1 MISHIPINKNKSV
14 IIGDGLVFRPLKNTL
29 KDVASGEIAT
39 LNNVATQLL
48 LYLLQNGKEISSRD
62 EILLNVFQHN
72 GARATDA
79 NLNQHISFLRKAIT
93 STGHPAELIVTI
105 PRIGFR
111 MGDVNINIQL
121 QEEAQTA
128 ARVAYVASTPRRKKP
143 NRWPVAITALITSI
157 AVLATAWLTWIPNH
171 IAMTDAAILRTIDY
185 EQCRVHILG
194 NALTDTITEK
204 KALDIFKSVGISPN
218 CSHPKDLYLNT
229 WASNHNLVE
238 WSFAAECGLNLGY
251 YHCISQYRHHEE

>member
-1 MISHIPINKNKSV
+1 MISHIPINKIKSV
-14 IIGDGLVFRPLKNTL
+14 IIGEGLVFRPHKNTL
-29 KDVASGEIAT
+29 KDLASGEMAT

-62 EILLNVFQHN
+62 EILRNVFQHN

-111 MGDVNINIQL
+111 MSDASINIQQL
-121 QEEAQTA
+121 EESQAPT
-128 ARVAYVASTPRRKKP
+128 RIVNVALTPRKKKR
-143 NRWPVAITALITSI
+143 NLWPVTITTLITGI
-157 AVLATAWLTWIPNH
+157 AVLATAWLTWIPNE

-204 KALDIFKSVGISPN
+204 KRWIFSSPWVLT
-218 CSHPKDLYLNT
+218 PIVRTQKI
-229 WASNHNLVE
+229 
-238 WSFAAECGLNLGY
+238 
-251 YHCISQYRHHEE
+251 CISIPGRATIIWLSGRLPLNAG

>member
-1 MISHIPINKNKSV
+1 MISHIPINKIKSV

-62 EILLNVFQHN
+62 EILLNVFQQN

-128 ARVAYVASTPRRKKP
+128 ARVAYVASTYTARSKK
-143 NRWPVAITALITSI
+143 RTWP
-157 AVLATAWLTWIPNH
+157 
-171 IAMTDAAILRTIDY
+171 
-185 EQCRVHILG
+185 
-194 NALTDTITEK
+194 
-204 KALDIFKSVGISPN
+204 SPN
-218 CSHPKDLYLNT
+218 SPTRSTDGSST
-229 WASNHNLVE
+229 P
-238 WSFAAECGLNLGY
+238 
-251 YHCISQYRHHEE
+251 

>member
-1 MISHIPINKNKSV
+1 MISHIPINKIKSV

-111 MGDVNINIQL
+111 MGDVISIFS
-121 QEEAQTA
+121 
-128 ARVAYVASTPRRKKP
+128 YRKKRKRP
-143 NRWPVAITALITSI
+143 P
-157 AVLATAWLTWIPNH
+157 
-171 IAMTDAAILRTIDY
+171 
-185 EQCRVHILG
+185 E
-194 NALTDTITEK
+194 
-204 KALDIFKSVGISPN
+204 SPMLHRRRGERN
-218 CSHPKDLYLNT
+218 QT
-229 WASNHNLVE
+229 G
-238 WSFAAECGLNLGY
+238 GLSL
-251 YHCISQYRHHEE
+251 SQR

>member
-1 MISHIPINKNKSV
+1 MS
-14 IIGDGLVFRPLKNTL
+14 D
-29 KDVASGEIAT
+29 AS
-39 LNNVATQLL
+39 
-48 LYLLQNGKEISSRD
+48 
-62 EILLNVFQHN
+62 
-72 GARATDA
+72 
-79 NLNQHISFLRKAIT
+79 
-93 STGHPAELIVTI
+93 
-105 PRIGFR
+105 
-111 MGDVNINIQL
+111 INIQQL
-121 QEEAQTA
+121 EESQAPT
-128 ARVAYVASTPRRKKP
+128 RIVNVALTPREKKR
-143 NRWPVAITALITSI
+143 NLWPVTITTLITGI
-157 AVLATAWLTWIPNH
+157 AVLATAWLTWIPNK

-204 KALDIFKSVGISPN
+204 KALDIFKSVGINPD

>member
-1 MISHIPINKNKSV
+1 MISHIPINKIKSV

-62 EILLNVFQHN
+62 EILLNVFQQN

-128 ARVAYVASTPRRKKP
+128 ARVAYVAPTPRRKKP
-143 NRWPVAITALITSI
+143 NRWPVAITALITCI

-218 CSHPKDLYLNT
+218 CSHP
-229 WASNHNLVE
+229 
-238 WSFAAECGLNLGY
+238 
-251 YHCISQYRHHEE
+251 

>member
-1 MISHIPINKNKSV
+1 MISHIPINKIKSV

-143 NRWPVAITALITSI
+143 NRWPQ
-157 AVLATAWLTWIPNH
+157 
-171 IAMTDAAILRTIDY
+171 R
-185 EQCRVHILG
+185 
-194 NALTDTITEK
+194 
-204 KALDIFKSVGISPN
+204 
-218 CSHPKDLYLNT
+218 
-229 WASNHNLVE
+229 
-238 WSFAAECGLNLGY
+238 
-251 YHCISQYRHHEE
+251 